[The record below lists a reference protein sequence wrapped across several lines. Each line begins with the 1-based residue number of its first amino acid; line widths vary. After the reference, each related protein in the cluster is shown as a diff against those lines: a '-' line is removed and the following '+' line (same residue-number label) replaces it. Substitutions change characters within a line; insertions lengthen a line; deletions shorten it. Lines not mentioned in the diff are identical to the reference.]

1 MPPISRTS
9 VFVEKVN
16 YVKTINKMHL
26 KQKKQINKTKKRFDT
41 HVVYIQILWNLL
53 KGHYGIR

>member
-41 HVVYIQILWNLL
+41 QCCIYSNLMEFTEGSLWN
-53 KGHYGIR
+53 

>member
-26 KQKKQINKTKKRFDT
+26 KQKKQINKTKKRFDAQCCI
-41 HVVYIQILWNLL
+41 YSNLMEFTEGSL
-53 KGHYGIR
+53 